1 VGEEI
6 PWHISQFYP
15 MYRLLD
21 LPPTPVATL
30 RRAREI
36 GLEVG
41 LRYVYEGNVPGEAGE
56 NTYCYKC
63 GKMLIRR
70 YGYQI
75 LENKIKNSACSYCGA
90 KIDGINM

>member
-1 VGEEI
+1 VRAYE
-6 PWHISQFYP
+6 
-15 MYRLLD
+15 LLD
-21 LPPTPVATL
+21 LPRTSIATL

-56 NTYCYKC
+56 NTYCYEC

-75 LENKIKNSACSYCGA
+75 LENKIKNSECSYCGA
-90 KIDGINM
+90 RSMA